1 MPWRLLHEFRTKTQI
16 PSLACGWNET
26 FFVKRAAPSIAACSR
41 ERAPLDFAC
50 GWGIKNR
57 DNPSLFFIERFKAN
71 WGQIALASFLEAL
84 GGSGAGASC
93 LGALVGRGILLT
105 GSSRRIAVAHVH
117 ACNGAKGQD
126 ANEMKNAKFGLTPA
140 NFFAK
145 PSVVPSHR

>member
-1 MPWRLLHEFRTKTQI
+1 M
-16 PSLACGWNET
+16 

-105 GSSRRIAVAHVH
+105 GSSRRLAVAHINT
-117 ACNGAKGQD
+117 CNGAKGQD
-126 ANEMKNAKFGLTPA
+126 ANEMSNAKFGLRPA
-140 NFFAK
+140 NFSQNPAWFRRTV
-145 PSVVPSHR
+145 S